1 MTVLYGSTSDVA
13 ALAGTYTTGGA
24 FSTTTTPTLVQ
35 VTAWLTDVSDL
46 MDLALAQHHFEIPID
61 TGIGNYDKIT
71 NILSNVVVPLVADL
85 CHAANSSGRFF
96 TQKAIEFGLSPMKVI
111 TKDINT
117 WVDSHA
123 DGLVAL
129 GLTQTP
135 AVSENNVQ
143 FIRTVKRKNW
153 E

>member
-24 FSTTTTPTLVQ
+24 FSTSTTPTLAQ

-46 MDLALAQHHFEIPID
+46 MDLALAQHRFEIPID
-61 TGIGNYDKIT
+61 TGITNYEKIT

-117 WVDSHA
+117 WVESNA

-129 GLTQTP
+129 GLTITP
-135 AVSENNVQ
+135 QESQSDQLFVQ
-143 FIRTVKRKNW
+143 VR
-153 E
+153 

>member
-1 MTVLYGSTSDVA
+1 MTAYGAASDVA
-13 ALAGTYTTGGA
+13 ALAGAHTAGGV
-24 FSTTTTPTLVQ
+24 FTTTTTPTLLQ
-35 VTAWLTDVSDL
+35 VEAWLVDVSDL
-46 MDLALAQHHFEIPID
+46 MDLALAQHRFEIPID
-61 TGIGNYDKIT
+61 TGLTNYTKIT

-117 WVDSHA
+117 WVDSNA

-129 GLTQTP
+129 GMTMTP
-135 AVSENNVQ
+135 EESQNNQLFVQ
-143 FIRTVKRKNW
+143 VR
-153 E
+153 

>member
-1 MTVLYGSTSDVA
+1 MTVLYGSVSDVA
-13 ALAGTYTTGGA
+13 ALAGTYTTGGV

-46 MDLALAQHHFEIPID
+46 MDLALAQHRFVIPID
-61 TGIGNYDKIT
+61 TEIENYAKIT

-117 WVDSHA
+117 WVESNA

-129 GLTQTP
+129 GLTITP
-135 AVSENNVQ
+135 QESQSNQLFVQ
-143 FIRTVKRKNW
+143 VR
-153 E
+153 

>member
-1 MTVLYGSTSDVA
+1 MTAYGAASDVA
-13 ALAGTYTTGGA
+13 ALAGAHTAGGA
-24 FSTTTTPTLVQ
+24 FTTTTTPTLLQ
-35 VTAWLTDVSDL
+35 VEAWLVDVSDL
-46 MDLALAQHHFEIPID
+46 MDLALAQHRFEIPID
-61 TGIGNYDKIT
+61 TGLTNYTKIT

-117 WVDSHA
+117 WVDSNA

-129 GLTQTP
+129 GMTMTP
-135 AVSENNVQ
+135 EESQNNQLFVQ
-143 FIRTVKRKNW
+143 VR
-153 E
+153 